1 MRPPMARRKAQRTRL
16 PAHRPRSRH
25 NPRRRPPSRRQRL
38 RRRQRRSPCS
48 DDRPIGNFDRLKL
61 SPKWPM
67 TLFNN
72 YFGAPDHNKKRLTDI
87 GF

>member
-1 MRPPMARRKAQRTRL
+1 ACRPPPHRPWSRHSPQR
-16 PAHRPRSRH
+16 RPRSR
-25 NPRRRPPSRRQRL
+25 RPRQRL
-38 RRRQRRSPCS
+38 RRRQRRSPRRN
-48 DDRPIGNFDRLKL
+48 DRPIGNFDRLKL

-72 YFGAPDHNKKRLTDI
+72 YFGIPDHNKKRLIDI